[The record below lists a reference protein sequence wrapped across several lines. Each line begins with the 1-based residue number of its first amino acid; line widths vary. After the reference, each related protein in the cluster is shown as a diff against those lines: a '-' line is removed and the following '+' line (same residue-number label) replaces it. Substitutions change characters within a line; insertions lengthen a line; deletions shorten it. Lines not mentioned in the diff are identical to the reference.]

1 MRRIAIAF
9 AIALTGTTA
18 VMAIPQVGEQQPP
31 VQFKAPEVQ
40 QAFYGGYN
48 PFAWRAVPLYLVP
61 ISSGLYQPRHSGPDL
76 MAGLRR
82 ICRPAPSFGPGYQLC
97 LAGADIGET
106 EMASDAPEALR
117 PKRRDLDQPSY
128 EVASGPFRF
137 CPSTDWAGT
146 GYGIFCI

>member
-1 MRRIAIAF
+1 MRRILIAF
-9 AIALTGTTA
+9 TIAMAGTTG

-61 ISSGLYQPRHSGPDL
+61 LSGERYQPRHSGDEL

-82 ICRPAPSFGPGYQLC
+82 VCRPAPNFGPGYQLC

-106 EMASDAPEALR
+106 GLASDAPEGLHA
-117 PKRRDLDQPSY
+117 KRRDVDQHSY
-128 EVASGPFRF
+128 EVATGPFRF

-146 GYGIFCI
+146 GYGVFCI